1 MARLTAAQR
10 KKLPKSTFKGPKI
23 GGKPSFPMPDK
34 AHATAALRLVGRA
47 RAAGHITAAQEAA
60 IRADA
65 NKLLGKRG
73 GK

>member
-10 KKLPKSTFKGPKI
+10 KKLPAKTFKGPKI

-47 RAAGHITAAQEAA
+47 QKAGHITSAQAAA
-60 IRADA
+60 IKADA
-65 NKLLGKRG
+65 HKLLG